1 MGCELVLQHQVTGVV
16 TYELVINVTCIWL
29 LMLRTWILAVRLL
42 MHSFQFLSESYPKC
56 PWVRIFAHNGT
67 QGLARDG
74 QPLRQEVVHYPYNST
89 TFAQV

>member
-1 MGCELVLQHQVTGVV
+1 MH
-16 TYELVINVTCIWL
+16 LVINVKNVDFSC
-29 LMLRTWILAVRLL
+29 RLL
-42 MHSFQFLSESYPKC
+42 MHAFQFLSESYPKC

-89 TFAQV
+89 TFAQVQLYCYIKTILIYQIV